1 VSIILVKCVCGLF
14 KQKLK
19 TIKNKIGEKFES
31 ETIIKKETFSFDIF
45 TPGGGEKVKM
55 KPINRI

>member
-1 VSIILVKCVCGLF
+1 MLSVCGLF

-31 ETIIKKETFSFDIF
+31 ETIVFFFFKKKETFSFDIF
-45 TPGGGEKVKM
+45 TPGGEK
-55 KPINRI
+55 